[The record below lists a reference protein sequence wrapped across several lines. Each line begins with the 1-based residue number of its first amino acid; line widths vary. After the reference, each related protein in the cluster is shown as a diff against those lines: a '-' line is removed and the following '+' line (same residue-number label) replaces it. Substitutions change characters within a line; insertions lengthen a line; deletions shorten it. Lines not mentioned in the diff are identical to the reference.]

1 MENKEIQNISL
12 EDLFNNI
19 KFISNEITIKYK
31 CENDKIIITPIK
43 NKKDF
48 LEDLQTY
55 LLKTNNEL
63 KNYNPIKY
71 SIVFDED

>member
-43 NKKDF
+43 NK
-48 LEDLQTY
+48 E
-55 LLKTNNEL
+55 NIII
-63 KNYNPIKY
+63 YNSLFAILNK
-71 SIVFDED
+71 